1 MAERK
6 GNFKGRKKGARDKKK
21 RKRRLGRAALRI
33 GVGLGVAGLLA
44 VKTQPRTVNG
54 ITKTLDPTTRAA
66 VIGIGGLGTLAAV
79 SKLTTTKEEKEAQK
93 QQRIKI
99 LKPSAKY
106 IDPNQAAIRN
116 ALSLGSLAAGGVA
129 AVTTVGLLGKN
140 KDALKR
146 IKNNPRLAR
155 KYIGKVVRV
164 GSKAGA
170 VAGIAGLGLGAYLG
184 KKKAEQWNKDFDK
197 KSELTDKQK
206 RNVALGSLAAAGLG
220 IYATRKGIN
229 SFLKSEAGQEYLQT
243 QAKQLNPIKRML
255 TGLGDEDL
263 ESFINVRA
271 NARKRQAME
280 DVKDQIQKLKP
291 TKTAEDLR
299 YTGKLG
305 SGSSIVTYDPSVTN
319 LTEAQLKEKAHKI
332 AYKQGRK
339 LATQNR
345 LEVKAIDEI
354 NNAGENYLRRNL
366 NWQLTALGGSAG
378 IGAYNLGRS
387 INRRIKKSREGK
399 DKK

>member
-1 MAERK
+1 MPERK
-6 GNFKGRKKGARDKKK
+6 GNFKGRKKGARDK
-21 RKRRLGRAALRI
+21 RKRRRRLRTALRLGAGI
-33 GVGLGVAGLLA
+33 GAAGLVLAKSKKLDATSRGVFAGVVGLGALVA
-44 VKTQPRTVNG
+44 T
-54 ITKTLDPTTRAA
+54 
-66 VIGIGGLGTLAAV
+66 

-106 IDPNQAAIRN
+106 IDPNQSAIRS
-116 ALSLGSLAAGGVA
+116 ALNIGSLAAGGVA

-146 IKNNPRLAR
+146 LKNNPRLAR

-164 GSKAGA
+164 GNKAGA
-170 VAGIAGLGLGAYLG
+170 VAGVLGLGVGAYLG

-220 IYATRKGIN
+220 IYATRKGIGAV
-229 SFLKSEAGQEYLQT
+229 LKTKAGQEYLQ
-243 QAKQLNPIKRML
+243 QRSKQLAPIKQAI
-255 TGLGDEDL
+255 TGIGDESLDQL
-263 ESFINVRA
+263 IDVRA

-280 DVKDQIQKLKP
+280 NVKEQIRNLKP

-299 YTGKLG
+299 YTGKPS
-305 SGSSIVTYDPSVTN
+305 SGSNIIGYNPTIQN
-319 LTEAQLKEKAHKI
+319 LTEDQLKEKAHKI
-332 AYKQGRK
+332 AYKEGRK

-345 LEVKAIDEI
+345 LELKAIDDI
-354 NNAGENYLRRNL
+354 NNAGENYTRRNL
-366 NWQLTALGGSAG
+366 NWQLTALGGSVG

-387 INRRIKKSREGK
+387 VNRRIKKTRENK